1 MELTPINLVAFL
13 KRIAFRVPEAKRSSI
28 YESVRS
34 GSHLD
39 REYAALLGLSALIAL
54 FGLLQNSV
62 AVIIGAM
69 LISPLMN
76 PLLAAAL
83 ALLLGDG
90 NLGKRSAT
98 VLVASVAGVIGLT
111 WFVESLVPLKH
122 LTPEILARTSPN
134 LLDLFIAVLSGL
146 AGTLALR
153 GGPTSL
159 TILPGVAIAVAVLP
173 PLAVAGYGLSTRQGS
188 IAGGAFLLF
197 ITNLMAIMISAAVVF
212 YSMGF
217 RPHKAAEEGRLKL
230 KYRMAISAAVLL
242 VLSIPL
248 FQTLRRAVVQIG
260 MRSEINAQL
269 ESGFASETASIADVT
284 FAGVGKQLV
293 IRATLHTTRY
303 FEPSQIEAVEE
314 SLRKRLGEETTLH
327 VDQILVAEGGVS
339 AAKQNLP
346 GNAIT
351 GGVVRSVEQE
361 TVYDFKSS
369 QASLVAHIERQFDE
383 LVAGT
388 AIQRKGPFQVELSG
402 TPPAHLNLH
411 LTSAQPVAGET
422 IALLASQ
429 LSSKLRFPVQLS
441 GQVELQGET
450 YALAFEAPVR
460 ATVLKRTQR
469 DALSKLFANVRGNP
483 QLRLQITYGSEAGT
497 LSTKRPPA
505 LLIAVRA
512 MLARAGL
519 KSSQW
524 NVEQAP
530 APARAPVETGA
541 AVQVRYDVRVIQN
554 F

>member
-1 MELTPINLVAFL
+1 VEIAPVNFAALF
-13 KRIAFRVPEAKRSSI
+13 KRIAFRIPEPKRRSI
-28 YESVRS
+28 YESVRAA
-34 GSHLD
+34 SHLD
-39 REYAALLGLSALIAL
+39 REYAALLALAALIAL
-54 FGLLQNSV
+54 FGLLQNSA

-69 LISPLMN
+69 LIAPLMN

-98 VLVASVAGVIGLT
+98 VLAVSIAGVIGLT
-111 WFVESLVPLKH
+111 WIVESLVPLKH

-173 PLAVAGYGLSTRQGS
+173 PLAVVGYGLSTRQVS

-197 ITNLMAIMISAAVVF
+197 ITNLMAMMISAALVF

-217 RPHKAAEEGRLKL
+217 RPHKAAEEGHLKL
-230 KYRMAISAAVLL
+230 KYRMAISAVVLL

-248 FQTLRRAVVQIG
+248 FQTLRRAVVQVG

-269 ESGFASETASIADVT
+269 ESGFAANMASIANLS
-284 FAGVGKQLV
+284 FSRIGKQLV
-293 IRATLHTTRY
+293 IRATVHTTRY

-314 SLRKRLGEETTLH
+314 SLRKHFGAETTLH
-327 VDQILVAEGGVS
+327 VDQILVAEGGVRT
-339 AAKQNLP
+339 AKPSLA
-346 GNAIT
+346 GNAIS

-369 QASLVAHIERQFDE
+369 QASLVAHIERQVDE
-383 LVAGT
+383 LLAGT
-388 AIQRKGPFQVELSG
+388 AIQRKGPIHVDLSG
-402 TPPAHLNLH
+402 TPPAHLNLY
-411 LTSAQPVAGET
+411 LASAQPVAQDT

-429 LSSKLRFPVQLS
+429 LSSKLGFPDVLS
-441 GQVELQGET
+441 GQIELQGET
-450 YALAFEAPVR
+450 YALRFEAPFR

-469 DALSKLFANVRGNP
+469 DALSKLIANVRGNP
-483 QLRLQITYGSEAGT
+483 QLRLQITYGSETGA
-497 LSTKRPPA
+497 LSAKRPPA
-505 LLIAVRA
+505 LLAAVRS
-512 MLARAGL
+512 MLTRAAL

-524 NVEQAP
+524 NIEQAP
-530 APARAPVETGA
+530 APAGA
-541 AVQVRYDVRVIQN
+541 ATEAGAVVQVHYDMRVFQN